1 MKLFK
6 MEKKFYTT
14 GELGKIIGVSRVT
27 VYKWIKDKKIE
38 GVRLPGGRWIILK
51 KEAEKIIKERNLEEI
66 EKEKEIKILIGD
78 DNTEITNSLKE
89 FLERRNSDFRIMTAY
104 NGFEVG
110 KYLYTFKPDILI
122 LDIFM
127 PGINGFE
134 ILNIVRNDP
143 KLKNIVIIIITGH
156 SEEENIKR
164 AKEQGADYIFIKPFD
179 YKEIEETIK
188 KISRI

>member
-27 VYKWIKDKKIE
+27 VYKWIKNKKIE

-51 KEAEKIIKERNLEEI
+51 KEAEKIIKERNLEAI
-66 EKEKEIKILIGD
+66 EKEIKILIGD
-78 DNTEITNSLKE
+78 DNIEITNSLKE

-143 KLKNIVIIIITGH
+143 KLKDIVIIIITGH